1 MSGDTDDIRGGRG
14 SLPWKDAELRAALGL
29 GEEHANA
36 GAVYEGVATDTRTL
50 RPGALF
56 VALKGEA
63 FDAHDFLEAAASAGA
78 RAALVERVPAGAP
91 ASLHYYVVADTLV
104 ALGRLATERRRRLG
118 ARVVAITGTNG
129 KTTTKEMT
137 RAILASKYR
146 VHATTGNLNNLVG
159 TPLTLL
165 SAPEDTEALVV
176 EVGTSAPGEI
186 ARLRDMVEPDAAIIT
201 GVGPGHLE
209 GLGTLHGVL
218 IEKTSLIEKLP
229 DDAFA
234 IVADTPPELPA
245 RAREMRPG
253 TRVAGLTERADE
265 DLRANDVVLDE
276 EGRAR
281 FRWRGNDVTLPVR
294 GRHNVSNALL
304 ALGLAVDW
312 DVDPV
317 EAIAALARVELPGMR
332 MDVRRMGDARV
343 IVDCYNA
350 NPASMRAAGD
360 LLASMPRGSA
370 RVAIMGSMRELGDES
385 ARMHRESL
393 EEMLARDVDL
403 IVATGEFADA
413 ARDLSKPGVRIVAE
427 SDPLRAWEL
436 IRNDLRGDEVVLL
449 KGSRGVALER
459 LLPLLEDAFGEHHRP
474 SAGGNRGRRVDA
486 GDASEGF
493 AAGSRAERDG

>member
-1 MSGDTDDIRGGRG
+1 MSDADDIRGGRG

-29 GEEHANA
+29 GDEHAQK
-36 GAVYEGVATDTRTL
+36 GAVYDGVATDTRTL
-50 RPGALF
+50 RQGALF

-63 FDAHDFLEAAASAGA
+63 FDAHDFLEAAADAGA
-78 RAALVERVPAGAP
+78 RAALVERIPDGAP
-91 ASLHYYVVADTLV
+91 EALHYYVVEDTLV

-137 RAILASKYR
+137 RAVLASKYR

-159 TPLTLL
+159 TPLTVL

-176 EVGTSAPGEI
+176 EVGTSGPGEI
-186 ARLRDMVEPDAAIIT
+186 ARLRDMVEPDAAIVT

-218 IEKTSLIEKLP
+218 VEKTSLIERLP
-229 DDAFA
+229 ADGLA

-245 RAREMRPG
+245 RARELRPS
-253 TRVAGLTERADE
+253 TRVAGLSERADDE
-265 DLRANDVVLDE
+265 LRATDVVLDE
-276 EGRAR
+276 EGKAR
-281 FRWRGNDVTLPVR
+281 FRWQGHDVALPVR

-304 ALGLAVDW
+304 ALGLAVEW
-312 DVDPV
+312 DVDPI
-317 EAIAALARVELPGMR
+317 EAIAALAKVELPGMR
-332 MDVRRMGDARV
+332 MDVRRVGGVRV

-370 RVAIMGSMRELGDES
+370 RVAVVGSMLELGDES

-393 EEMLARDVDL
+393 EEMLARDVDV
-403 IVATGEFADA
+403 IVATGEFAPA
-413 ARDLSKPGVRIVAE
+413 AAGLQKAGVRVIAE
-427 SDPLRAWEL
+427 GDPLRAWEEL
-436 IRNDLRGDEVVLL
+436 RDELRGDEVVLL

-459 LLPLLEDAFGEHHRP
+459 LLPLLEEAFGEHRRP

-486 GDASEGF
+486 GDAS
-493 AAGSRAERDG
+493 AGSSANANDGEG